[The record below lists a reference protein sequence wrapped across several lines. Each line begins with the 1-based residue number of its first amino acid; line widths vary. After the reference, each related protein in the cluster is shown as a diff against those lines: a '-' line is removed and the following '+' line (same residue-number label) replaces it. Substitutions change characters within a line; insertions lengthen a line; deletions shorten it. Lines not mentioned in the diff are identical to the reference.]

1 MTLPYRSRR
10 QVAGTRARAGMAAGG
25 PHRGP
30 AAPHLARL
38 RRGLPRLTLL
48 LLVTAQL
55 ADLATFG
62 LAVRESG
69 IGGEVGPLRILYY
82 VGGFGAVACAKL
94 IGVAVMMVII
104 QLYSRR
110 TGGGRW
116 LALVVAVMGILGAM
130 TNVVALL

>member
-10 QVAGTRARAGMAAGG
+10 HLAGVRARAGAATRE
-25 PHRGP
+25 PRRGR
-30 AAPHLARL
+30 AARHLARL

-69 IGGEVGPLRILYY
+69 IGGEAGPLRIAYRM
-82 VGGFGAVACAKL
+82 GGFGAVASAKL
-94 IGVAVMMVII
+94 IGVLVMIAVI

-116 LALVVAVMGILGAM
+116 LAIVVAVMGILGAL
-130 TNVVALL
+130 TNVLALL

>member
-1 MTLPYRSRR
+1 MSLPYRSRR
-10 QVAGTRARAGMAAGG
+10 QVAGVRACAVTAPGG
-25 PHRGP
+25 PRG
-30 AAPHLARL
+30 AGAGRHLARL

-48 LLVTAQL
+48 LLITAQL

-69 IGGEVGPLRILYY
+69 IGGELGPLRIAYY

-94 IGVAVMMVII
+94 IAVAVMLVII

-116 LALVVAVMGILGAM
+116 LALVVAVMGVFGAL
-130 TNVVALL
+130 TNVIALL

>member
-1 MTLPYRSRR
+1 MSLPYRSRR
-10 QVAGTRARAGMAAGG
+10 RVAGVRARAVTAPGG
-25 PHRGP
+25 PRSVG
-30 AAPHLARL
+30 AGRHLARL

-69 IGGEVGPLRILYY
+69 IGGEVGPLRIVYY
-82 VGGFGAVACAKL
+82 VGGFGAVAGAKL
-94 IGVAVMMVII
+94 IGVAVMLVII

-110 TGGGRW
+110 TGGGRS
-116 LALVVAVMGILGAM
+116 LALLVAVMGVLGAL
-130 TNVVALL
+130 TNVIALL

>member
-1 MTLPYRSRR
+1 MTLPYRSHH
-10 QVAGTRARAGMAAGG
+10 QLAGVRARAATAAGG
-25 PHRGP
+25 PRGGR
-30 AAPHLARL
+30 AAGHLARL

-69 IGGEVGPLRILYY
+69 IGGEAGPLRIVY
-82 VGGFGAVACAKL
+82 VMGGFGAVAFAKL
-94 IGVAVMMVII
+94 IGVAVMIVII

-116 LALVVAVMGILGAM
+116 LAIVVAVMGILGAL
-130 TNVVALL
+130 TNVRALV